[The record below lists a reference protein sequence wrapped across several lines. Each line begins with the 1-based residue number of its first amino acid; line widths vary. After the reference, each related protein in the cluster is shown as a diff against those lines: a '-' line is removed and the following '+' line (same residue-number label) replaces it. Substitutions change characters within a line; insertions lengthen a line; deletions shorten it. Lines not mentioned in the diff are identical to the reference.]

1 MTNAARKTHEMS
13 IAAVRAAMRVPGAPL
28 VPRERVHFETAFG
41 CDLSQVRV
49 HTDELAAAAAS
60 AVNAHAFAIG
70 RDIFFAAGAF
80 EPNTPRGRTVIA
92 HEIAHVLQDPRRVEA
107 AELDTAVEVTAPGDT
122 IEIGANAAAAA
133 IATGRLP
140 AAAPAGGAPRAR
152 IARLV
157 AGLLDRRDPGD
168 PAQLVA
174 RLTETVRT
182 TLAGDP
188 DDKLGRV
195 RRSLLGL
202 DDRTRRLVFEKL
214 EAQLVSP
221 DWRHLIDVLDQPMPA
236 GTEAG
241 DNRELPADPSSES
254 AEEEQAGAAA
264 EKPAEAEKPQTPPA
278 GAQPEPIKDVAA
290 PPLAPGA
297 EAAPAPGD
305 KPVARVEHPRLQG
318 AKPRHLPA
326 GARAAPAGKAHKP
339 MGGGAPA
346 PLAVG
351 GAAPEAAEPGRP
363 PEAAPPL
370 ESESEAHAAAQTP
383 EAPGTPQA
391 GAAEAAEGGPT
402 ADPGPVPPGL
412 ESEETETVPRAE
424 VAAAPAAEQAA
435 PSAPPAGVEGAE
447 AMPSAPAPVA
457 EEAAP
462 PPAPQEQAMGG
473 EAAAGLESEAA
484 APDAATPEGS
494 EGEVTATRVRPGEAP
509 AADATAPEQDGEVTA
524 TRVERAPGSAAPAG
538 AMPPLGDLPSEQD
551 DGHEDT
557 GGSGG
562 GGAAVPDAPEEAP
575 PAVPANADPASA
587 MSSIAALD
595 PVPAQQALGGVTAA
609 VDRTVA
615 ADHGELANAPPEAKP
630 PAAPPGGAQA
640 KPAVAAAA
648 APGSVA
654 KIPTAAPPPT
664 AKVAPPPVTGPMPE
678 VPAPRVTSNA
688 EGQLTAADVQHV
700 SESVSALPVND
711 PALNVTAGAAPTLA
725 LEGAADPQRAAE
737 QRDAVAKSSQL
748 AAEAARRDA
757 AQPMGEDHIVPTVPS
772 ETLRGTVPAAAKAAA
787 AGGGAAAAPADADAG
802 VAAVAREKSGE
813 QVRAAATAGSQDLTA
828 KRAEQ
833 QSKMTQARA
842 DSQRDMDSEVAAAGA
857 AQGAERSKAR
867 GEVGASRRQWG
878 SEQRDTLA
886 KADADSDQEVVVARR
901 QAVTHQQNAHAEAD
915 GHIAD
920 GNKKITTARADAEK
934 KAREERERA
943 RNESKNDGFFSR
955 LASAIGSFFD
965 GIRKAIHAAFDAARK
980 LVADAIA
987 VAQRLAAA
995 VIDRVRDAVVGLIQ
1009 LAGKALIAIG
1019 DRVLAAFPTL
1029 REKFHNAINKLVDGA
1044 VAVVNKIADGLK
1056 KAVKTLLD
1064 LLGKA
1069 LTAILDAYE
1078 ALYMAAVNA
1087 VASAVKA
1094 AINAA
1099 KAIIQALG
1107 VFAHLIRDI
1116 ASNPGAWLRNL
1127 GAALLDGV
1135 RNHLWKAFK
1144 AAVKEWFNSKVEA
1157 VVGIGKMIF
1166 EVLKKGGIPF
1176 SRIAKMVWVA
1186 VKSAIPRAIIE
1197 FLIQKVISLLVPAA
1211 AAIMAIIEG
1220 LQAAW
1225 ATASRIIAAIGLFV
1239 DFLKQVKGGNAG
1251 PAFARAVAA
1260 AVIVVI
1266 EFTANFIISKIGKG
1280 AKGVGGKLSAIAAKI
1295 MAFLKKGVAAVG
1307 RVLKK
1312 VGKAI
1317 VRAVKAVGRALR
1329 AAVKWIA
1336 NSKFGQAL
1344 RAAGRWLANT
1354 KLGKAIIKAYQAI
1367 KKKIQD
1373 TKEKI
1378 KKWWEKRNSPEA
1390 KQARL
1395 DKAVAEI
1402 RPRAQGVLARGIA
1415 RPLFLLRLAFWKIR
1429 YGLSRLHFEGSKIV
1443 AVVNPIAE
1451 ITDAE
1456 KLRNIGERLEPLL
1469 AAAEAE
1475 FFERLK
1481 GIRSP
1486 DEEAHLEEAKA
1497 AAEGGSEMASGL
1509 EGANLVEFYH
1519 HMRDLNLK
1527 QRKTKSG
1534 RLFSVIRPGASAN
1547 LVNVPKDQ
1555 KSLLSLVFVG
1565 GAPSYAKLTREEQL
1579 QLKGVRDLWHLEAAR
1594 SPGMY
1599 AGQTVARGLV
1609 RSGFASEMEAVA
1621 GDLAP
1626 MAAVGSG
1633 RAAEVDVGLRTEA
1646 SDKKRLRQEEDARRT
1661 RHERLGRIFE
1671 RLRHT
1676 LRNPPG
1682 GEMLTNKEQD
1692 AAMSRLADA
1701 FEKWLKANIIGSAV
1715 AKKEADPLLAVELQA
1730 ELVAFLIAY
1739 R

>member
-28 VPRERVHFETAFG
+28 APRERVHFETAFG

-60 AVNAHAFAIG
+60 AVNAHSFAIG

-107 AELDTAVEVTAPGDT
+107 AELDTAVEVTAPGDA

-221 DWRHLIDVLDQPMPA
+221 DWRHLIDVLDRPMPA

-241 DNRELPADPSSES
+241 DSRELPADPSSES

-264 EKPAEAEKPQTPPA
+264 EKPTEAEKPQAPPA
-278 GAQPEPIKDVAA
+278 GAQPEPIKDVVA

-305 KPVARVEHPRLQG
+305 KPVARGEHPRLQG

-326 GARAAPAGKAHKP
+326 GARAASAGKAHRP
-339 MGGGAPA
+339 MGGGAPP
-346 PLAVG
+346 PLAAG
-351 GAAPEAAEPGRP
+351 GAAPEAAEPGGP

-370 ESESEAHAAAQTP
+370 EAESEAHAVAQTP
-383 EAPGTPQA
+383 EAPGAPQA
-391 GAAEAAEGGPT
+391 EAAEAAEAGPA

-424 VAAAPAAEQAA
+424 VAAAPAAEQA
-435 PSAPPAGVEGAE
+435 PPPAPPAGVEGAE
-447 AMPSAPAPVA
+447 AAPGAPAPVA

-494 EGEVTATRVRPGEAP
+494 EGEVTATRVRPGEAA
-509 AADATAPEQDGEVTA
+509 AADAAAPEQDGEVTA
-524 TRVERAPGSAAPAG
+524 TRVERAPAGAAPAG

-557 GGSGG
+557 GGGGGG
-562 GGAAVPDAPEEAP
+562 GGAAIPDAPEEAP

-587 MSSIAALD
+587 MSSIAALE

-640 KPAVAAAA
+640 KLAVAAAA

-700 SESVSALPVND
+700 SESVSALPVSD

-772 ETLRGTVPAAAKAAA
+772 ETLRGTVPVAAKAAA
-787 AGGGAAAAPADADAG
+787 AGGGAVAAPADADAG
-802 VAAVAREKSGE
+802 VAAVAREKSGD

-842 DSQRDMDSEVAAAGA
+842 DSQRDMDTEVAAAGT
-857 AQGAERSKAR
+857 AQDAERSKAR
-867 GEVGASRRQWG
+867 GEVVASRRQWG

-886 KADADSDQEVVVARR
+886 KADADSDQEVAVARR

-965 GIRKAIHAAFDAARK
+965 GIRNAIHAAFDAARK

-1099 KAIIQALG
+1099 KAVIQALG

-1176 SRIAKMVWVA
+1176 GRIAKMVWVA

-1395 DKAVAEI
+1395 GRAVAAL
-1402 RPRAQGVLARGIA
+1402 RPQVRGLLARGISGLLL
-1415 RPLFLLRLAFWKIR
+1415 RGRLFLWRLR
-1429 YGLSRLHFEGSKIV
+1429 YGLSRLSFDGHQIV
-1443 AVVNPIAE
+1443 AAVNPEE
-1451 ITDAE
+1451 ISPPRKICDASRSDESLSQSCREPKPRSSSIVRRQGRHSIWRTSRKQE
-1456 KLRNIGERLEPLL
+1456 KRPR
-1469 AAAEAE
+1469 AAARVHRACAVQAGSNSSMTYRTWICRGRRINATGSMPR
-1475 FFERLK
+1475 FAPGRPA
-1481 GIRSP
+1481 SP
-1486 DEEAHLEEAKA
+1486 QF
-1497 AAEGGSEMASGL
+1497 STTRCCS
-1509 EGANLVEFYH
+1509 
-1519 HMRDLNLK
+1519 
-1527 QRKTKSG
+1527 RK
-1534 RLFSVIRPGASAN
+1534 L
-1547 LVNVPKDQ
+1547 
-1555 KSLLSLVFVG
+1555 
-1565 GAPSYAKLTREEQL
+1565 
-1579 QLKGVRDLWHLEAAR
+1579 
-1594 SPGMY
+1594 M
-1599 AGQTVARGLV
+1599 
-1609 RSGFASEMEAVA
+1609 
-1621 GDLAP
+1621 
-1626 MAAVGSG
+1626 
-1633 RAAEVDVGLRTEA
+1633 
-1646 SDKKRLRQEEDARRT
+1646 
-1661 RHERLGRIFE
+1661 
-1671 RLRHT
+1671 
-1676 LRNPPG
+1676 
-1682 GEMLTNKEQD
+1682 
-1692 AAMSRLADA
+1692 
-1701 FEKWLKANIIGSAV
+1701 
-1715 AKKEADPLLAVELQA
+1715 
-1730 ELVAFLIAY
+1730 
-1739 R
+1739 